1 MVATLVQIGGRFAV
15 KIKLDGASTKL
26 DWLVRAGDSAAIYA
40 NRLEGTHIIR
50 RVMVRM
56 ETWLNYIF

>member
-1 MVATLVQIGGRFAV
+1 VVSTLVQIGGRFAV
-15 KIKLDGASTKL
+15 KIKLDGESAKL
-26 DWLVRAGDSAAIYA
+26 DWPVGAGGSAAIYTE
-40 NRLEGTHIIR
+40 RLRGTRIIR